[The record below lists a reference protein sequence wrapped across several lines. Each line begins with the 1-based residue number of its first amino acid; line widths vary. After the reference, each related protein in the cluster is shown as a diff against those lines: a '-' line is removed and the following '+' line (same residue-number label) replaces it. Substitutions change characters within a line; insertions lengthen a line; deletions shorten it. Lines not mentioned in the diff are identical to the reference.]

1 MTQDHYTPVDV
12 ARALARHAPRH
23 LGSVLE
29 PAVGSGILL
38 QPLLKRLRASA
49 TTVVC
54 VDQDPRALASLGK
67 NTPLTVSN
75 LEVIC
80 EDFLSWSKK
89 KNSKARQFDCVL
101 MNPPFAGKRSD
112 FVELI
117 YQVDSTKAKET
128 IRRVPIEIAFV
139 ATAVKFLKPGG
150 RLLAIL
156 PTSVIAARSSRW
168 LREYLLKNGWVK
180 YVHEL
185 PPFTFK
191 KVSARTYLFVF
202 EKYQKQ
208 RTLILMNHDLRKPE
222 RLKVDGNKLAPDF
235 RFDYGYNL
243 ALSTLRRLRDK
254 KDIKWTPLGDVA
266 SILRG
271 EIDSPVGAQ
280 SAFHTTNYC
289 NGFWTESARKDQLIR
304 SVTEPGIRANDL
316 LVQRVGRNCSKT
328 VGAIANAEGYAASDC
343 LMIIRPRK
351 SEDRERLLFALRV
364 MLAGDIGS
372 NFLESGAGAS
382 YLTAAQLVEIQ
393 IPINLDSLYPNTFL
407 KYRFALEERDFSEML
422 RLEGQARKRLFRIT
436 KKLNTLN

>member
-1 MTQDHYTPVDV
+1 MTHDYYTPMDV

-23 LGSVLE
+23 LSSILE
-29 PAVGSGILL
+29 PSVGSGILL
-38 QPLLKRLRASA
+38 QPLLKRLGANA
-49 TTVVC
+49 ANVVC
-54 VDQDPRALASLGK
+54 VDEDPQALVSLKK
-67 NTPLTVSN
+67 NTPLPVGN

-89 KNSKARQFDCVL
+89 KTSEARQFDCVL
-101 MNPPFAGKRSD
+101 MNPPFAGKRSA

-117 YQVDSTKAKET
+117 YQADMAKVKKT

-156 PTSVIAARSSRW
+156 PTSVIAAGSSRW
-168 LREYLLKNGWVK
+168 LREYLLREGWVK

-202 EKYQKQ
+202 ERHQKQ

-222 RLKVDGNKLAPDF
+222 TLTVDGNRLAPNF
-235 RFDYGYNL
+235 RFDYGYNQ
-243 ALSTLRRLRDK
+243 ALSTLRRLWDK
-254 KDIKWTPLGDVA
+254 RALKWTQLGDVA
-266 SILRG
+266 TILRG
-271 EIDSPVGAQ
+271 EIDSPKGAQ
-280 SAFHTTNYC
+280 SAFHTTSYC
-289 NGFWTESARKDQLIR
+289 NGFWTESARKNQLIK
-304 SVTEPGIRANDL
+304 SVTERGIRANDL
-316 LVQRVGRNCSKT
+316 LVKRVGRNCSKT
-328 VGAIANAEGYAASDC
+328 VGAITNAEGYAASDC

-372 NFLESGAGAS
+372 HFLESGAGAS
-382 YLTAAQLVEIQ
+382 YLTAAQLVEMQ
-393 IPINLDSLYPNTFL
+393 IPINLDRLYLKTFL
-407 KYRFALEERDFSEML
+407 KYRFALEERDFAEML
-422 RLEGQARKRLFRIT
+422 RLERQARKRLFRIHQEP
-436 KKLNTLN
+436 